1 MARIKNPL
9 TLVGSGGGLAPA
21 KPEERKTVPLSMGS
35 GNQVITPTDGSVLVQ
50 VTVEKPVTLIADNI
64 KNGVNIGGV
73 TGNYI
78 GGTAMPTLNRVSTT
92 RNGTS
97 FTITNPSSNGNFVT
111 GYKIYDNGNLIA
123 TITSTSYSLTGLDVG
138 THSIMVAAKGNNFND
153 APGSTAF
160 IAKMLA
166 ITNELTNLTN
176 SNSAVKILDGQTY
189 SAKLVPNEGKYLPEA
204 ISVTADGEPVEY
216 IYDEY
221 AGTITVANV
230 QGDISVEAVAW
241 DTLKLHTPK
250 LVLANDG
257 RTLDM
262 QSVRY
267 ATQLHLYANEV
278 EVFSVIDYK
287 NCYVEAIE
295 GVTYGFEL
303 NANGYYEST
312 NKGKPSSYALCK
324 VVLSSS
330 SEATAKFE
338 CINSGESSYDFG
350 ILSKLDTELARSN
363 TEDSSTLYAANFK
376 GKSSTSPQPIVSY
389 TIPND
394 GQEHF
399 VYVKYRKD
407 GGGDNGNDSL
417 QFKVTLE

>member
-1 MARIKNPL
+1 MARIKNPI
-9 TLVGSGGGLAPA
+9 TLVGSGGGSAPA
-21 KPEERKTVPLSMGS
+21 KPEERKTVELSMGS
-35 GNQVITPTDGSVLVQ
+35 GNQVIKPTDGSVLIQ
-50 VTVEKPVTLIADNI
+50 VTVEKPSTLIADNI
-64 KNGVNIGGV
+64 KNGINIGGV

-111 GYKIYDNGNLIA
+111 GYKIYSNGNLLA
-123 TITSTSYSLTGLDVG
+123 TITSTSYSLTGLEVG

-160 IAKMLA
+160 IAKMLG
-166 ITNELTNLTN
+166 ITNALTGLTN

-189 SAKLVPNEGKYLPEA
+189 SAKLIPTEGKYLPET
-204 ISVTADGEPVEY
+204 INVTSDGEPVEY
-216 IYDEY
+216 TYDEY
-221 AGTITVANV
+221 AGTLTVKNV
-230 QGDISVEAVAW
+230 QGAIAVEAVAW

-278 EVFSVIDYK
+278 EVFTATDYK
-287 NCYVEAIE
+287 DSYVEAVE
-295 GVTYGFEL
+295 GVTYGFTL
-303 NANGYYEST
+303 NDKGYYEST
-312 NKGKPSSYALCK
+312 NQGKASSYALCK
-324 VVLSSS
+324 VVFSCS
-330 SEATAKFE
+330 SESTAKFE
-338 CINSGESSYDFG
+338 CISNGESNYDFG
-350 ILSKLDTELARSN
+350 ILSKLDTELARSSA
-363 TEDSSTLYAANFK
+363 EDSSTLYAANFK
-376 GKSSTSPQPIVSY
+376 GKASANPQPIVSY

-394 GQEHF
+394 GQTHF
-399 VYVKYRKD
+399 VCVKYRKD
-407 GGGDNGNDSL
+407 GSGDNGSDSL
-417 QFKVTLE
+417 QFKVTFE

>member
-1 MARIKNPL
+1 MARIKNPI
-9 TLVGSGGGLAPA
+9 TLVGSGGGSAPA
-21 KPEERKTVPLSMGS
+21 KPEESKTVALAMGS

-50 VTVEKPVTLIADNI
+50 VTVEKPATLIADNI

-73 TGNYI
+73 TGNYS
-78 GGTAMPTLNRVSTT
+78 GGIAMPTLNKVTTT

-97 FTITNPSSNGNFVT
+97 FTITNPSTNGNFVT
-111 GYKIYDNGNLIA
+111 GYKIYSNGNLLA
-123 TITSTSYSLTGLDVG
+123 TVTSTSYSLTGLEVG

-176 SNSAVKILDGQTY
+176 SNSAVKILDGETY
-189 SAKLVPNEGKYLPEA
+189 SATLVPAEGKYLPDA
-204 ISVTADGEPVEY
+204 ITVTADGEPVEY
-216 IYDEY
+216 TYDDY
-221 AGTITVANV
+221 AGTISIKNV
-230 QGDISVEAVAW
+230 QGAIDIQAVAW

-250 LVLANDG
+250 LVLAEDG

-267 ATQLHLYANEV
+267 ATQLHLYANDV
-278 EVFSVIDYK
+278 EVFAVTDYK
-287 NCYVEAIE
+287 NSYVEDIE
-295 GVTYGFEL
+295 GVTYGFTL

-312 NKGKPSSYALCK
+312 NQKKANSYSLCK
-324 VVLSSS
+324 VVFSCS
-330 SEATAKFE
+330 SESTAQFE
-338 CINSGESSYDFG
+338 CISSGESSYDFG
-350 ILSKLDTELARSN
+350 ILSKLDTALALSN
-363 TEDSSTLYAANFK
+363 AEDAATLYEANFK
-376 GKSSTSPQPIVSY
+376 GKASASPQPTVSY
-389 TIPND
+389 TIPGD

-407 GGGDNGNDSL
+407 GSGDNGNDSL
-417 QFKVTLE
+417 QFKVTLI